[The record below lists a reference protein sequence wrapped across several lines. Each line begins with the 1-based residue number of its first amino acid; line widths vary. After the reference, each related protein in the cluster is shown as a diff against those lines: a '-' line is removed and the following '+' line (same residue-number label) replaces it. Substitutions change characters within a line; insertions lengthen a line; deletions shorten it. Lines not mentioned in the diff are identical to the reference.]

1 MFLLKK
7 FISPLLLPVPFC
19 SLLLLLGLILLWSGR
34 RQKAGKLLVST
45 GALLLIL
52 LSYGMSTKWL
62 LAPLERRYPPVLNA
76 TSVTSPDGQPVKW
89 IVVLGGGGS
98 HSTHLPSPSQLSSSS
113 LARLIEGI
121 RLHRQIPGSK
131 LVLSEGNIFGSGPV
145 GEVMGKVAEDL
156 GVNKDEMVLETQ
168 SQDTEGQ
175 AGLILPIVGSERF
188 FLVTSAS
195 HMPRSIALF
204 RKAGMNPIAA
214 PSDFEASSAENWRPS
229 VFYPSAGGLRGAEL
243 AIHEYLGLAWSK
255 LRGKI

>member
-19 SLLLLLGLILLWSGR
+19 SLLLIFGLILLWSGR
-34 RQKAGKLLVST
+34 RQKAGKVLITIGS
-45 GALLLIL
+45 LLLIL

-62 LAPLERRYPPVLNA
+62 LLPLERQYPPVLNA
-76 TSVTSPDGQPVKW
+76 TSVTAPDGQPVKW

-98 HSTHLPSPSQLSSSS
+98 RSTHVPSPSQLTNAS

-131 LVLSEGNIFGSGPV
+131 LILSEGNIFESGPV

-175 AGLILPIVGSERF
+175 AGLILPIVGSDRF
-188 FLVTSAS
+188 FLVTSGS

-214 PSDFEASSAENWRPS
+214 PTDFEAASAESWRPS
-229 VFYPSAGGLRGAEL
+229 AFYPSAGGLRKAEL